1 MFDAIIPMR
10 SGSKGIKNKN
20 MANFHG
26 EKLSNYTLKKLL
38 KIKEINQIFILTDS
52 KDYKRKLIKN
62 KKINLEYIR
71 PKNLSEDNSNINT
84 LIYDFLFWSKNKFEL
99 NKILFFS
106 SNITVNIN

>member
-38 KIKEINQIFILTDS
+38 KIKEINQIFI
-52 KDYKRKLIKN
+52 
-62 KKINLEYIR
+62 
-71 PKNLSEDNSNINT
+71 
-84 LIYDFLFWSKNKFEL
+84 
-99 NKILFFS
+99 
-106 SNITVNIN
+106 